1 MTFYPGFPWL
11 SGNLGWDT
19 GDKWI
24 SQALCL
30 SSDVGSNQTVM
41 TEDGTRAILS
51 LVVIAQV
58 DYVNIRM
65 PSVTDDELPINL
77 GFNLQDPVEV
87 IQAKAGRLTYNT
99 SNYVGF
105 ILFPVLWVAHLLRQ
119 AERFQSIFPITNN
132 LIANPTWAISHVNVT
147 VLIVVNIQTSLA
159 NTCGLSRHASK
170 FSRKVTI

>member
-1 MTFYPGFPWL
+1 M
-11 SGNLGWDT
+11 
-19 GDKWI
+19 
-24 SQALCL
+24 

-105 ILFPVLWVAHLLRQ
+105 ILFPVL
-119 AERFQSIFPITNN
+119 
-132 LIANPTWAISHVNVT
+132 
-147 VLIVVNIQTSLA
+147 
-159 NTCGLSRHASK
+159 
-170 FSRKVTI
+170 